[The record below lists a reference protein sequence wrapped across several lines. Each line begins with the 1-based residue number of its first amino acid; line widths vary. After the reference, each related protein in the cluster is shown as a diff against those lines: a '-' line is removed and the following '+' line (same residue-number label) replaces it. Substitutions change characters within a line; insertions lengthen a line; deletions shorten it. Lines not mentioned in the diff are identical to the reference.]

1 MVLILSSPYNLLSCI
16 RMKSIKYSI
25 QLLVLIC
32 CLFNLSINSTFAE
45 EKVQD
50 HYILGPGDKIE
61 ISVYGEDDLSMTA
74 LLGNNGIVSY
84 PFLGEL
90 KISGLSVKALEK
102 LIADGLKG
110 DYLIHPNVY
119 VHVLEYRPFYI
130 HGEVKQPGSYPYQ
143 PGLTINQAIAIAGGL
158 TERASTDKIFLFKEQ
173 DKEKQLK
180 VNLNAQ
186 VNAGDTITIEQRFF

>member
-1 MVLILSSPYNLLSCI
+1 
-16 RMKSIKYSI
+16 MKSIKYSI